1 MYFMHLNLVT
11 AQSTHTHLEIYS
23 TGTWTF
29 STLWFMPLETVVFLK
44 KKKTLLERKGKI
56 EFIEFE
62 GYIQHSVQIQFLKK
76 EFKYTQ
82 PY

>member
-11 AQSTHTHLEIYS
+11 AQSTHTHLGIYS

-44 KKKTLLERKGKI
+44 KKKNSSGKER
-56 EFIEFE
+56 
-62 GYIQHSVQIQFLKK
+62 QN
-76 EFKYTQ
+76 
-82 PY
+82 

>member
-11 AQSTHTHLEIYS
+11 AQSTHTHLGIYS

-29 STLWFMPLETVVFLK
+29 STIYASGNSSLLK
-44 KKKTLLERKGKI
+44 EKNSSERKGKI

-62 GYIQHSVQIQFLKK
+62 GYIQHSV
-76 EFKYTQ
+76 
-82 PY
+82 